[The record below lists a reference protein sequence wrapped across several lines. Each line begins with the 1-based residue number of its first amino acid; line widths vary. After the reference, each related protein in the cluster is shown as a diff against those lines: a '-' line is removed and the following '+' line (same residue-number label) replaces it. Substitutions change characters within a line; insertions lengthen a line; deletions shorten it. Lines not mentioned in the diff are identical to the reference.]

1 MNLSIKTLLS
11 NNDEVLKPI
20 IQEVTLPTLASSKS
34 VFHDLMSCVIEQ
46 QIHYRSSKNT
56 FTKLLQVANIE
67 LLTLGNFSVLEEKA
81 LGGVKLSTRKYET
94 MERVLEFFWQNS
106 PDWQNLSDEEVR
118 KTLGAIK
125 GIGKWTIDMILLYTL
140 GRADIFP
147 VDDYHL
153 KQLMTRLYKLDPK
166 VKLAANMKVIA
177 EQWAPYRSFGV
188 KYLLAFKEYEK
199 TKVQ

>member
-67 LLTLGNFSVLEEKA
+67 LLTLGNFSTSSSKFSHSA
-81 LGGVKLSTRKYET
+81 RLG
-94 MERVLEFFWQNS
+94 
-106 PDWQNLSDEEVR
+106 
-118 KTLGAIK
+118 
-125 GIGKWTIDMILLYTL
+125 
-140 GRADIFP
+140 
-147 VDDYHL
+147 
-153 KQLMTRLYKLDPK
+153 
-166 VKLAANMKVIA
+166 
-177 EQWAPYRSFGV
+177 
-188 KYLLAFKEYEK
+188 
-199 TKVQ
+199 